1 MPYHG
6 YYGVDTLASDVHFRC
21 PEACLR
27 TSAPPPT
34 NAPNLT
40 LAVTINPIDNPFV
53 RGADVRGEML
63 GHAI

>member
-1 MPYHG
+1 MSGGMPP
-6 YYGVDTLASDVHFRC
+6 DIC
-21 PEACLR
+21 
-27 TSAPPPT
+27 PPPT